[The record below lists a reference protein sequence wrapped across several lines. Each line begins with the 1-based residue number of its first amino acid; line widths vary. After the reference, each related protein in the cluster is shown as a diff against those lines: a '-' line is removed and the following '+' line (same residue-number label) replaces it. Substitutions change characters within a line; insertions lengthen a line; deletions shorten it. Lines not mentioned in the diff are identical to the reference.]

1 MGQQSY
7 TNALRVDVRD
17 KCEFKTM
24 ELYKFQQAWFV
35 FESKDS
41 LTQIT
46 VADHIATLASA
57 PVFDTVIVYDKNM
70 TIVAVFSEDSAD
82 WSEIV
87 STPMVGSDYYLYVK
101 SNSYFDKC
109 DFDLC
114 LAKLDPQGEITLLEF
129 NDPNPC
135 IVGDET
141 LSILTE
147 CFTSND
153 SYLVWTDASGQVITS
168 CNNNCVPD
176 ISNWPN
182 GTYTITACLYCG
194 LNTFPQSYMFP
205 TDCETIAF
213 TIANMLPPTT
223 NILENSISACP
234 SEICLHDQTSQA
246 SEVAWDVYYFNNGQ
260 YQNIAGDMEPSNSA
274 YCFNFTDIGTY
285 MIVASVVNDCGIDSD
300 TAYVIILPPSAEF
313 TWTNACLG
321 SSVCFTELSNCEEY
335 WHWNFGDGA
344 TSSQQNPCHDYAQA
358 GNYLV
363 TLEVAPGIIVS
374 HTITVYSP
382 VQPIITGDESA
393 CESSS
398 HYQVTPAGAFSQI
411 GWAVNSP
418 SGWVST
424 VPPDE
429 YNHSWTNGTGGVV
442 YVETTDNNG
451 CVAHGEMMVF
461 DCCANPETT
470 ISFFNET
477 LTSPQTYWH
486 EVISVNGTLTIDA
499 NGTTSFYDCHFYMGV
514 NAKIVITSNDI
525 VNIGYHTKNAPQ
537 TIIEACDSLMW
548 DGIYINDNTAKLY
561 VYYSKIYDAKNAVVS
576 LHGGVFEIKTS
587 LFDKNY
593 KHLDIRTYNGTHQ
606 GSITESV
613 LTCSGTLLP
622 QYPFIQGAT
631 KTRYAVSISR
641 ASNVTIGDPQ
651 SISLQNTIEKCDV
664 GIYCL
669 NSGVKVYNNKFQNIS
684 VPVNLPISVKK
695 GFGIFAEKAVN
706 YISPVSSLT
715 VGGSG
720 NLPGVGNFRRNV
732 FIDVTNG
739 VYTYQYS
746 NIAINNNTFEIQNPT
761 TAESK
766 ALMIYDYA
774 HFAGTKSI
782 TNNTISNYRTGV
794 FLNDVE
800 SMSVRDNDISDFQIS
815 QTGGYS
821 YGIRMLGGND
831 VLIYGNTIENSSIYA
846 NTEGIRV
853 STSPLSTV
861 QCNTIKNMG
870 KSIHLQGTMMPFT
883 LRQNRMENGIDALV
897 FTNATIGTQGTSN
910 NPQGNTWYGSFSNSQ
925 TLMNQS
931 YGSNSQFYIKN
942 GNHTVPAINLIVY
955 PGDVFSP
962 IFTQSNTWPGCVQVI
977 PAAANPSSLYSI
989 ANNQIG
995 YAQFEQENKW
1005 MARKQVLLAM
1015 RKDSISGDPFLSQFS
1030 LSQQNTGTAIS
1041 LLVEDTLKVDPATA
1055 EILNSLMPETNFNET
1070 ATKLVNNVFFEKEA
1084 DTTML
1089 PADLNISSLSADSL
1103 RWLAQQCPFEF
1114 GKAVYQARM
1123 LLSLIDTTEYMN
1135 LCEAGSA
1142 GFSDKSV
1149 QSFSTDSFNI
1159 SVSPNPFANE
1169 LKIEFENPEECTGF
1183 VCLMDLTGKVIA
1195 TYELP
1200 EKASQFVI
1208 QTDEI
1213 AAGIYYLKVW
1223 NDNNLLKYSKIVKY

>member
-1 MGQQSY
+1 
-7 TNALRVDVRD
+7 
-17 KCEFKTM
+17 
-24 ELYKFQQAWFV
+24 
-35 FESKDS
+35 
-41 LTQIT
+41 
-46 VADHIATLASA
+46 
-57 PVFDTVIVYDKNM
+57 
-70 TIVAVFSEDSAD
+70 
-82 WSEIV
+82 
-87 STPMVGSDYYLYVK
+87 
-101 SNSYFDKC
+101 
-109 DFDLC
+109 
-114 LAKLDPQGEITLLEF
+114 
-129 NDPNPC
+129 
-135 IVGDET
+135 
-141 LSILTE
+141 
-147 CFTSND
+147 
-153 SYLVWTDASGQVITS
+153 
-168 CNNNCVPD
+168 
-176 ISNWPN
+176 
-182 GTYTITACLYCG
+182 
-194 LNTFPQSYMFP
+194 
-205 TDCETIAF
+205 
-213 TIANMLPPTT
+213 
-223 NILENSISACP
+223 
-234 SEICLHDQTSQA
+234 
-246 SEVAWDVYYFNNGQ
+246 
-260 YQNIAGDMEPSNSA
+260 
-274 YCFNFTDIGTY
+274 
-285 MIVASVVNDCGIDSD
+285 
-300 TAYVIILPPSAEF
+300 
-313 TWTNACLG
+313 
-321 SSVCFTELSNCEEY
+321 
-335 WHWNFGDGA
+335 
-344 TSSQQNPCHDYAQA
+344 
-358 GNYLV
+358 
-363 TLEVAPGIIVS
+363 
-374 HTITVYSP
+374 
-382 VQPIITGDESA
+382 
-393 CESSS
+393 
-398 HYQVTPAGAFSQI
+398 QVTPSGAFTQI

-424 VPPDE
+424 VPSDE

-576 LHGGVFEIKTS
+576 LHGGVFDIKTS

-593 KHLDIRTYNGTHQ
+593 KHLDIRTYNGTHL

-613 LTCSGTLLP
+613 LTCSGTLFP

-631 KTRYAVSISR
+631 KTRYAVSVSR
-641 ASNVTIGDPQ
+641 AANVTIGDPQ

-774 HFAGTKSI
+774 HFTGTKCI

-897 FTNATIGTQGTSN
+897 FTNATIGTQGTSS
-910 NPQGNTWYGSFSNSQ
+910 NPQGNTWYGNFSNCQ
-925 TLMNQS
+925 TLFDNC
-931 YGSNSQFYIKN
+931 YGTNSSFYIKPN
-942 GNHTVPAINLIVY
+942 VHTLPSVNCTVGINS
-955 PGDVFSP
+955 GAFE
-962 IFTQSNTWPGCVQVI
+962 FTQTNHNTWPGCVMVM
-977 PAAANPSSLYSI
+977 PVAANPSSLYSI
-989 ANNQIG
+989 ANDQIG

-1015 RKDSISGDPFLSQFS
+1015 KKDSISGDPLLSQFS

-1041 LLVEDTLKVDPATA
+1041 LSVEDTLKVDPATA
-1055 EILNSLMPETNFNET
+1055 ETLNSLMPETNFNET

-1200 EKASQFVI
+1200 EKAAQFVI
-1208 QTDEI
+1208 RTDEI
-1213 AAGIYYLKVW
+1213 AEGIYYLKVW